1 MTSLP
6 VISIPT
12 VALFFT
18 EVRGYSKLYDHVAD
32 SPLGKLKKQQK
43 MFQIFLKFLSV
54 TRPLCFQVGPDFS

>member
-1 MTSLP
+1 MISLP

-43 MFQIFLKFLSV
+43 MFQILLKFLSV
-54 TRPLCFQVGPDFS
+54 T